1 MAAIPTFLV
10 TIEVVT
16 SDLRA
21 AILDALIRLPFN
33 RLPQITPVVLHPSE
47 RLSPLTSPPIIV
59 LLWLIVLRTG
69 SG

>member
-47 RLSPLTSPPIIV
+47 RLSPLASPPIIV

>member
-1 MAAIPTFLV
+1 MAAVPTSLV
-10 TIEVVT
+10 TIALVT
-16 SDLRA
+16 SDATTTHLEC
-21 AILDALIRLPFN
+21 LIHLPFN

-47 RLSPLTSPPIIV
+47 RLSPLAAPPIIV